1 MKLRWLHPAG
11 IVLLLASRERWY
23 YGKKCAIPDKKL
35 WSKHQVRIF
44 SDTDNYGL
52 ARFRARKAQETSHV
66 EDSDENRGRKVI
78 PPRRFREEEVLPSQ
92 PRWAKQAQS
101 FHENGGS
108 SQDDITSLQAKK
120 KKTKSKNRST
130 LAETTLESVETDED
144 EELQPKRK
152 KQKQTHLM
160 LPNAPSFQ
168 SASTL
173 QPQSSSTSQQ
183 IQDISQLFDGLERR
197 ILLKLDQIHADIKTA
212 IGLQSVNQQSTSA
225 LDLFEVLEEPCKS
238 VEELEELCEKLK
250 AVEFRKK
257 IIRYLCLQS
266 AGSLGDGI
274 RRMLKKS
281 ERIPFGLNTATK
293 GEKENGHF
301 SNC

>member
-1 MKLRWLHPAG
+1 MQAMTSKQQVQERRPKRMGTSPMLKLLEKKNEKDTAF
-11 IVLLLASRERWY
+11 VLLASMSSKKDYLRYVVLHFIEHNEVEVAPSSWLELNNEVLY
-23 YGKKCAIPDKKL
+23 CYWPHVNAGIMVKKCAIPDKKL

-52 ARFRARKAQETSHV
+52 ARFWARKAQETSHV

-108 SQDDITSLQAKK
+108 DLKLLRLMKFNLLQHSNHSPVLQASRFK
-120 KKTKSKNRST
+120 
-130 LAETTLESVETDED
+130 
-144 EELQPKRK
+144 
-152 KQKQTHLM
+152 
-160 LPNAPSFQ
+160 
-168 SASTL
+168 
-173 QPQSSSTSQQ
+173 
-183 IQDISQLFDGLERR
+183 LFDGLERR

-225 LDLFEVLEEPCKS
+225 LDQFEVLEEPCKS

-250 AVEFRKK
+250 AVEFRKIVCAEK
-257 IIRYLCLQS
+257 MLFYVMLQF
-266 AGSLGDGI
+266 LGTV
-274 RRMLKKS
+274 L
-281 ERIPFGLNTATK
+281 
-293 GEKENGHF
+293 
-301 SNC
+301 